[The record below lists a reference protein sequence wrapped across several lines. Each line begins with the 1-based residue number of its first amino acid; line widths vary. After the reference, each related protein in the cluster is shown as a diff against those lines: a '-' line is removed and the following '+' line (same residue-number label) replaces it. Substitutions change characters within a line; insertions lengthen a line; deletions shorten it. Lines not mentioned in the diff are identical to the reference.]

1 MVRAA
6 TTWPAPRPA
15 LALQNLLLIN
25 RGPSKEFLQAKSVV
39 VACNGTV
46 SCAPDSDTSSEVT
59 VGEHADG
66 GSTTQHTS
74 PSAVVHSGLL
84 DCSRREGDQHE
95 LGQVSL
101 LAGDLCKCRPLTL
114 RESGHKGCAGGGARQ
129 GCHSSD

>member
-1 MVRAA
+1 M
-6 TTWPAPRPA
+6 
-15 LALQNLLLIN
+15 
-25 RGPSKEFLQAKSVV
+25 V

-95 LGQVSL
+95 LV
-101 LAGDLCKCRPLTL
+101 AGVF
-114 RESGHKGCAGGGARQ
+114 AGRRCLQMPASHIEGEWPQ
-129 GCHSSD
+129 GMRRWWRAPRMP